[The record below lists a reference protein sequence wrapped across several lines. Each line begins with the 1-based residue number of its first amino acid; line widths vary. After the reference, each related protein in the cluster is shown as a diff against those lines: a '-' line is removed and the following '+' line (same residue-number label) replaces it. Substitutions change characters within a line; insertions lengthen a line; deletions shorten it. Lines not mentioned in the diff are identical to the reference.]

1 MKNIDAD
8 EFIDALTTG
17 DASVRHKAYVYH
29 FSGLVYHPGRK
40 TYRVSIEK
48 YKWTKEPFS
57 EFMELVYSYESDDT
71 QDPHHGRTAIH
82 ADQHQARNR
91 VHQRLQNRH
100 TDQNPVP
107 ILKPLPPRPVRKR
120 RTQQRF
126 QKHQQNHGFRQI

>member
-1 MKNIDAD
+1 MRHNRNSDPQCVAPVFLREELFSLAELEHNNRHTDAD
-8 EFIDALTTG
+8 L
-17 DASVRHKAYVYH
+17 
-29 FSGLVYHPGRK
+29 HP
-40 TYRVSIEK
+40 
-48 YKWTKEPFS
+48 
-57 EFMELVYSYESDDT
+57 DDT
-71 QDPHHGRTAIH
+71 QDTHHGRTAVD
-82 ADQHQARNR
+82 ADQHQARDR